1 MNDKT
6 KIVAHYKLSELTV
19 NLFDFVGKFV
29 MRISGLFTKL
39 DNTYRPKRDGAD
51 AGLNGPDALAFCN
64 AYEGL
69 NLGGFWSTDAE
80 GRLTHLSDHT
90 SAILSPAGDWRGRN
104 FADLFTTSEN
114 DQDSVRNLQ
123 FSLVRKSRFERVTAQ
138 SMLGDEA
145 RCWTVSGEPQLSA
158 SSEFMGFRGV
168 CSDITNDRRDADEN
182 SRLAMYDP
190 LTGLLNRRNMSQ
202 LLEKTLRASRLDN
215 RKCATL
221 LIDLDHFKQINDTLG
236 HSVGDLLLKQV
247 SDRLLRIIDDP
258 ERVCRLGGDEFQIL
272 LPNQEDRGSLGDLAE
287 RVIAMLS
294 QPYTVEGNRCLIG
307 ASVGIAISPYDGD
320 SADEFV
326 SNADLALYAAKNS
339 GRGRFRFFS
348 RDMLEAA
355 EQRRKLGE
363 DLEDA
368 LTNGEFELLYQPIV
382 GAETNKV
389 TGAEALIRWNHPEK
403 GPIMPSQFIP
413 IAEESSLI
421 CRIGEWV
428 LRTACE
434 DAAKWANLQRVAVNI
449 SPVQF
454 IEPSFINH
462 VARAL
467 SASGLDPDRLEIE
480 ITEGVFLQESGA
492 TNAIFQKIKSLGVR
506 LALDDFGTGYSSLA
520 YLKTAPFDKIKI
532 DQSFVRGAT
541 QHGSRSKAI
550 ITAIVSLANAL
561 DMETTAE
568 GIETFDQLQMIREQG
583 VSHVQ
588 GFIYSMPITQEEY
601 LKQSAQAD
609 WGIEPSG
616 YATQRNDRL
625 SMYQKIGA
633 IHENFYYPVI
643 LKNLSASGAMI
654 EGILDVPIGTKFV
667 LDFGE
672 GQLALGKVTRCAK
685 DRLGVEFE
693 RPLVSDGNGGL
704 CTSHRVSSYMLAAA
718 GMPQLLG
725 KSKSLD
731 TIKLN
736 LSNKAIPK
744 FRFTSETLPMFSNGV
759 LAA

>member
-1 MNDKT
+1 MC
-6 KIVAHYKLSELTV
+6 
-19 NLFDFVGKFV
+19 DFVGKFV
-29 MRISGLFTKL
+29 MRISGLFAKL
-39 DNTYRPKRDGAD
+39 DDTYRTKRNSAD

-80 GRLTHLSDHT
+80 GRLTHLSDRT
-90 SAILSPAGDWRGRN
+90 SAILSPASEWRGRN
-104 FADLFTTSEN
+104 FADLFTPSEKDKN
-114 DQDSVRNLQ
+114 SVRNLQ
-123 FSLVRKSRFERVTAQ
+123 FSLVRRSRFERVTAQ
-138 SMLGDEA
+138 SKLGDEA
-145 RCWTVSGEPQLSA
+145 RWWWVSGEPQFSA
-158 SSEFMGFRGV
+158 SSEFLGFRGV

-182 SRLAMYDP
+182 SRLAMFDP
-190 LTGLLNRRNMSQ
+190 LTGLLNRRSMSQ
-202 LLEKTLRASRLDN
+202 LLDKTLRASRLDN

-221 LIDLDHFKQINDTLG
+221 LIDLDHFKQVNDTLG
-236 HSVGDLLLKQV
+236 HTVGDLLLKQV

-258 ERVCRLGGDEFQIL
+258 ERVCRLGGDEFQVL

-287 RVIAMLS
+287 RVISMLS
-294 QPYTVEGNRCLIG
+294 QPYTVQGNRCLIG
-307 ASVGIAISPYDGD
+307 ASVGIAISPFDGD

-348 RDMLEAA
+348 RDMLEVA

-368 LTNGEFELLYQPIV
+368 LANGEFELLYQPIV
-382 GAETNKV
+382 GAGSNKV

-403 GPIMPSQFIP
+403 GLITPVQFIP

-421 CRIGEWV
+421 CRIGEWI

-434 DAAKWANLQRVAVNI
+434 DAAQWSNLLRVAVNV

-462 VARAL
+462 VAHAL
-467 SASGLDPDRLEIE
+467 SVSGLDPDRLEIE
-480 ITEGVFLQESGA
+480 ITEGVFLQEGGA

-588 GFIYSMPITQEEY
+588 GYIYSMPITQAEY
-601 LKQSAQAD
+601 LKQSTQAD

-616 YATQRNDRL
+616 YATQRHDRL

-633 IHENFYYPVI
+633 IHENFYYPII
-643 LKNLSASGAMI
+643 LKNLSATGAMI
-654 EGILDVPIGTKFV
+654 EGILDAPLGTEFV

-685 DRLGVEFE
+685 DRLGIEFE

-704 CTSHRVSSYMLAAA
+704 CTSHRVSAYMLAAA
-718 GMPQLLG
+718 GMPSLLAEG
-725 KSKSLD
+725 KSLD
-731 TIKLN
+731 ANKLN
-736 LSNKAIPK
+736 LSNMAIPK
-744 FRFTSETLPMFSNGV
+744 FRYTNENLPMFPNGQ